1 MVIIFAPAV
10 RRRCM
15 VRHLPLR
22 TPLLE
27 APFAPAFYWF
37 GAVHAA
43 HCVVAPQH
51 EVVWEYFTSMLLPL
65 QGCDERAHVGPLR
78 MSRRMA
84 SIPARRRRLD
94 AAFCDGASPGHA
106 RSEMQR
112 SGPWASVRALRQGA
126 AETGARCA
134 EERRRRQGEGAGGG
148 GRRRRRVKD
157 RAASRSDG
165 GRRRRVKDRAASRSG
180 GGDRVGRSGGGR
192 RRRRV
197 AEETG

>member
-94 AAFCDGASPGHA
+94 AAFCDGASPG
-106 RSEMQR
+106 
-112 SGPWASVRALRQGA
+112 RAFRNA
-126 AETGARCA
+126 AERPLGLFARGVEETVCA
-134 EERRRRQGEGAGGG
+134 EERRQ
-148 GRRRRRVKD
+148 
-157 RAASRSDG
+157 
-165 GRRRRVKDRAASRSG
+165 
-180 GGDRVGRSGGGR
+180 
-192 RRRRV
+192 
-197 AEETG
+197 

>member
-1 MVIIFAPAV
+1 
-10 RRRCM
+10 M

-51 EVVWEYFTSMLLPL
+51 EVVWQYFTSMLLPL
-65 QGCDERAHVGPLR
+65 QGCDERAHVGPFNPDGV
-78 MSRRMA
+78 A
-84 SIPARRRRLD
+84 SHGDDASTRLS
-94 AAFCDGASPGHA
+94 ATEHRPVT

-134 EERRRRQGEGAGGG
+134 EERRRR
-148 GRRRRRVKD
+148 
-157 RAASRSDG
+157 
-165 GRRRRVKDRAASRSG
+165 
-180 GGDRVGRSGGGR
+180 
-192 RRRRV
+192 
-197 AEETG
+197 